1 LSSALALAKASSPHG
16 YQSTGLDLCCNR
28 YGLVALASLFS
39 FCDAAV
45 SLMDHL
51 NDTIFALASAPGRA
65 GVAVW
70 RVSGP
75 AAAVIFKTL
84 LRIAVPEPRLA
95 VRAYLRGDSDEIVD
109 DGLALWFPAPH
120 SFTGEDVAELHLHGG
135 MAALAAAQH
144 ALASVPGFRLAE
156 PGEFTRRAF
165 ENGKMDLTEAEG
177 LADLVDA
184 ETEAQRRQA
193 RRQMN
198 GELGDLYEHWRAG
211 LISALAHFEAEIDF
225 AEEDIPPDLHAR
237 VVDEVRAIGAEI
249 AAHLDDR
256 RRGEILRS
264 GVSVAIVG
272 PPNAG
277 KSSLL
282 NRLARREAAIVSE
295 TAGTTRDVIEVH
307 LDLAGFPVVLA
318 DTAGLRVSSDAIER
332 EGVRRAQAR
341 ADAADLKLAVFD
353 GATWPAFDAA
363 TQALVDG
370 NTICV
375 VNKSDLGA
383 KVTAPFIAVSAKTG
397 VGLDALEAALSD
409 AVRARFQPSAAPAL
423 TRARH
428 RSALLDT
435 QSAFARFLSASEAKG
450 PELAAEDL
458 RLAARSLG
466 RITGRVDV
474 EEILGAIF
482 AEFCIGK

>member
-1 LSSALALAKASSPHG
+1 
-16 YQSTGLDLCCNR
+16 
-28 YGLVALASLFS
+28 
-39 FCDAAV
+39 
-45 SLMDHL
+45 MDHL

-75 AAAVIFKTL
+75 AASHLFKL
-84 LRIAVPEPRLA
+84 ALDVAVPREIPLARVATRVRL
-95 VRAYLRGDSDEIVD
+95 RESEGEIVD
-109 DGLALWFPAPH
+109 DGLALWFAAPN
-120 SFTGEDVAELHLHGG
+120 SFTGEDVVELHLHGG
-135 MAALAAAQH
+135 TAATAAAARVLG
-144 ALASVPGFRLAE
+144 ALPGFRLAE

-184 ETEAQRRQA
+184 ETDAQRRQA
-193 RRQMN
+193 RRQMD
-198 GELGDLYEHWRAG
+198 GELGDLYERWRAG
-211 LISALAHFEAEIDF
+211 LLSALAHFEAEIDF
-225 AEEDIPPDLHAR
+225 AEEDIPPDLHQRA
-237 VVDEVRAIGAEI
+237 VDEVRAIAAEI
-249 AAHLDDR
+249 AAHLDDK
-256 RRGEILRS
+256 RRGEILRG

-282 NRLARREAAIVSE
+282 NRLARRDAAIVSE

-307 LDLAGFPVVLA
+307 LDLGGFPVILA
-318 DTAGLRVSSDAIER
+318 DTAGLRVSGDDIEQ
-332 EGVRRAQAR
+332 EGVRRARAR
-341 ADAADLKLAVFD
+341 AGDADLKLSVFD
-353 GATWPAFDAA
+353 GAAWPALDPA
-363 TQALVDG
+363 TLALCDDD
-370 NTICV
+370 TIRV
-375 VNKSDLGA
+375 VNKIDLGVSVDA
-383 KVTAPFIAVSAKTG
+383 SFIGVSAKTG
-397 VGLDALEAALSD
+397 AGFDALEAALSG
-409 AVRARFQPSAAPAL
+409 AVRARFQPSDAPAL

-428 RSALLDT
+428 RSALIECR
-435 QSAFARFLSASEAKG
+435 SAFERFLSAQGKNLT

-458 RLAARSLG
+458 RLAARALG

>member
-1 LSSALALAKASSPHG
+1 
-16 YQSTGLDLCCNR
+16 
-28 YGLVALASLFS
+28 
-39 FCDAAV
+39 
-45 SLMDHL
+45 MDHL

-65 GVAVW
+65 GIAVW
-70 RVSGP
+70 RISGP
-75 AAAVIFKTL
+75 LARSVLDIL
-84 LRIAVPEPRLA
+84 LAIPMPEARLA
-95 VRAYLRGDSDEIVD
+95 TRVSLSDPRNDEILD

-120 SFTGEDVAELHLHGG
+120 SFTGEDVVELHLHGG
-135 MAALAAAQH
+135 MAAASAAARVLAA
-144 ALASVPGFRLAE
+144 LPGVRPAE

-193 RRQMN
+193 RRQMA
-198 GELGDLYEHWRAG
+198 GELGGLYERWRKQLVG
-211 LISALAHFEAEIDF
+211 ALAHFEAEIDF
-225 AEEDIPPDLHAR
+225 AEEDIPPDLHRRAI
-237 VVDEVRAIGAEI
+237 DEVRAISAEI
-249 AAHLDDR
+249 AKHLDDK
-256 RRGEILRS
+256 RRGEIVRG

-282 NRLARREAAIVSE
+282 NRLARREAAIVSDI
-295 TAGTTRDVIEVH
+295 AGTTRDVIEVH

-318 DTAGLRVSSDAIER
+318 DTAGLRAGADAIEE

-341 ADAADLKLAVFD
+341 ADQSDLKIAVFD
-353 GATWPAFDAA
+353 GAVWPVRDAA
-363 TQALVDG
+363 TEALIDAD
-370 NTICV
+370 TICV
-375 VNKSDLGA
+375 VNKIDLG
-383 KVTAPFIAVSAKTG
+383 VSVVGLFIGVSAITG
-397 VGLDALEAALSD
+397 AGLDALETALAE
-409 AVRARFQPSAAPAL
+409 AVRVRFQPTAAPAL

-428 RSALLDT
+428 REALIDC
-435 QSAFARFLSASEAKG
+435 QAAFARFLAASA

-458 RLAARSLG
+458 RLAARALG

-474 EEILGAIF
+474 EEILGVIF